1 MAKNKFISKEE
12 FEEISPG
19 DTIKTR
25 FMGMCDTISIVPNI
39 DEILV
44 KFTTGPWKD
53 RELQLIRQQI
63 ESVNKPNY

>member
-1 MAKNKFISKEE
+1 MTRRNFISKEE
-12 FEEISPG
+12 FEEINPG

-25 FMGMCDTISIVPNI
+25 FMGMCDTISIVPDI

-63 ESVNKPNY
+63 EGVNKPNY

>member
-1 MAKNKFISKEE
+1 MSKFISKKQ
-12 FEEISPG
+12 FYKISPG

-25 FMGMCDTISIVPNI
+25 FMGKCDVISTVPNI

-53 RELQLIRQQI
+53 KELNLIRQQI
-63 ESVNKPNY
+63 EGVNKPYY